1 MVKQGLNRTI
11 AKRYLESVRRS
22 WIPKHPN
29 DDLSSICGHDAGC
42 YLYIQYP
49 DVDYIHFEWVV
60 WLSGQPKG
68 CIEVGLH
75 FEKDHDGKKNDTI
88 LDALEQ
94 YAKGSI
100 VPVPKGTKFSRD
112 FPNITWA
119 TRICL
124 LTVFVSSN
132 DAESIKWAVNNM
144 EIFCDIFN
152 DGLDSLKAQ
161 SIIP

>member
-1 MVKQGLNRTI
+1 
-11 AKRYLESVRRS
+11 
-22 WIPKHPN
+22 
-29 DDLSSICGHDAGC
+29 
-42 YLYIQYP
+42 LYIQYP

-75 FEKDHDGKKNDTI
+75 FEKYHDPKKNEAI

-124 LTVFVSSN
+124 LTVFVSAN
-132 DAESIKWAVNNM
+132 DAVSIKWAVDNM
-144 EIFCDIFN
+144 EVFYSAFYP
-152 DGLDSLKAQ
+152 GLDNLRAQ
-161 SIIP
+161 GMIP